1 MTAVALSMLGGEFP
15 RPAFSWLQGLNSE
28 GAAPVSQMIKRVP
41 GRNRPAGP
49 SIKAQV
55 PLRTVMDN
63 NSCAAF
69 QQRQPVTLDL
79 SAAEA
84 VVDPKEAAEHAGLTY
99 VSDERPGLRRR
110 KAGKGFCYVGPD
122 GAKVRDAA
130 LLKRIKS
137 LAVPPAWTDVWICPR
152 ANGHIQATG
161 RDARGRKQYR
171 YHARFR
177 EVREGTKYHHMLAF
191 AESLPAIRKK
201 VSDHLALRDL
211 PREKVLATVVQLLEA
226 TLIRV
231 GSDEYARQNKSYGLT
246 TLKTRHVE
254 VNGSE
259 LRFNFKGKS
268 GKVWRLG
275 IRDRRIAKVIRACQ
289 DLPGQE
295 LFQYVDEGGETR
307 DVTSSDVNA
316 YLREISGEDIT
327 AKDFRTW
334 HGTVLAAMALQEFEK
349 FDSQAGAKKNIKE
362 AIQHVAARLG
372 NTPTICRKCYIHPEI
387 FTAYQDGSLR
397 RALNRKISGRRSRT
411 GLSVAERSVL
421 EFLRR
426 RLGV

>member
-1 MTAVALSMLGGEFP
+1 
-15 RPAFSWLQGLNSE
+15 
-28 GAAPVSQMIKRVP
+28 
-41 GRNRPAGP
+41 
-49 SIKAQV
+49 
-55 PLRTVMDN
+55 
-63 NSCAAF
+63 
-69 QQRQPVTLDL
+69 
-79 SAAEA
+79 
-84 VVDPKEAAEHAGLTY
+84 
-99 VSDERPGLRRR
+99 
-110 KAGKGFCYVGPD
+110 
-122 GAKVRDAA
+122 
-130 LLKRIKS
+130 
-137 LAVPPAWTDVWICPR
+137 
-152 ANGHIQATG
+152 
-161 RDARGRKQYR
+161 
-171 YHARFR
+171 
-177 EVREGTKYHHMLAF
+177 
-191 AESLPAIRKK
+191 
-201 VSDHLALRDL
+201 
-211 PREKVLATVVQLLEA
+211 VLATVVQLLEA

-295 LFQYVDEGGETR
+295 LFQYVDDSGEAR

-387 FTAYQDGSLR
+387 LTTYIEGSLLLEVKKKVESELR
-397 RALNRKISGRRSRT
+397 EDLPGLKPEEAAVLTLLQAR
-411 GLSVAERSVL
+411 LSVTLKDKLVASAAAL
-421 EFLRR
+421 K
-426 RLGV
+426 

>member
-1 MTAVALSMLGGEFP
+1 M
-15 RPAFSWLQGLNSE
+15 
-28 GAAPVSQMIKRVP
+28 
-41 GRNRPAGP
+41 
-49 SIKAQV
+49 
-55 PLRTVMDN
+55 
-63 NSCAAF
+63 
-69 QQRQPVTLDL
+69 
-79 SAAEA
+79 
-84 VVDPKEAAEHAGLTY
+84 
-99 VSDERPGLRRR
+99 
-110 KAGKGFCYVGPD
+110 
-122 GAKVRDAA
+122 
-130 LLKRIKS
+130 
-137 LAVPPAWTDVWICPR
+137 
-152 ANGHIQATG
+152 
-161 RDARGRKQYR
+161 
-171 YHARFR
+171 
-177 EVREGTKYHHMLAF
+177 
-191 AESLPAIRKK
+191 
-201 VSDHLALRDL
+201 SDHLALRGL
-211 PREKVLATVVQLLEA
+211 PREKVLAAVVQLLEA

-295 LFQYVDEGGETR
+295 LFQYVDDSGEAR

-362 AIQHVAARLG
+362 AIQQVAARLG

-387 FTAYQDGSLR
+387 LTTYIEGSLLLEVKKKVESELR
-397 RALNRKISGRRSRT
+397 EDLPGLKPEEAAVLTLLQAR
-411 GLSVAERSVL
+411 LSVTLKDKLVASAAAL
-421 EFLRR
+421 K
-426 RLGV
+426 